1 MEQISLK
8 NLQVKTESLGVSS
21 LQRQPLASYLPTT
34 HLAELL
40 TSARGNAGFSLEEMT
55 DRFDGRFSVF
65 DLMQLEAAML
75 RTTDDDLRAIAKAY
89 GLDYSLFAPT
99 RGLLRLDLAKST
111 ISIGAYEST
120 FGAGASSTD
129 VLLRYLALLY
139 NMRAIKPGE
148 SLVLRNPDLNV
159 LAETFGSTV
168 LQVEHALVHLMTN
181 NASEIR
187 TCVKALTRRSSFLQR
202 LRG

>member
-1 MEQISLK
+1 M
-8 NLQVKTESLGVSS
+8 SS
-21 LQRQPLASYLPTT
+21 LQRQSLASYVPTT

-40 TSARGNAGFSLEEMT
+40 TTARGNAGFTLEEMA
-55 DRFDGRFSVF
+55 DRFDGRFSVL

-89 GLDYSLFAPT
+89 GLDYTLFAPT

-111 ISIGAYEST
+111 ISIGAFESS
-120 FGAGASSTD
+120 FEVGATSTD
-129 VLLRYLALLY
+129 VFIRYLALLF
-139 NMRAIKPGE
+139 NMRAAKPGE

-159 LAETFGSTV
+159 LAETFGSPV
-168 LQVEHALVHLMTN
+168 HQVEHALVHLMTN
-181 NASEIR
+181 NASDIR
-187 TCVKALTRRSSFLQR
+187 TYAKALTRRPSFLQR